1 MKILYLDINAIYINP
16 TRNNIPFLLKEISE
30 LYIYGLGY
38 TSNDLLEKGLKYFYE
53 LNGPFDF
60 ICTNEH
66 IIFYQ
71 DDYNDYSKAY
81 KNNYFIQFDLE
92 RIKNILSEQ
101 YNFFMECKDKKV
113 AFLLES
119 DYYNFTENKINILH
133 KIEPYIIFW
142 GKEFI
147 LNTCKLKDLKQET
160 FGNLTNDN
168 WYKFI
173 QEYKKIISLPHFVNS
188 SEFYF
193 ECLDNRKN
201 IIYVAGMNYYHRK
214 KVIETLKKSKY
225 KIDGKKYYNKIY
237 SLMRK
242 LKIKPDAHPILMRLY
257 NILFKNELEQN
268 KYIFTCG
275 SALEWPIRKFFEI
288 PACGSILLAKPFYNA
303 EKLGFIDGDNFI
315 KTDYNDIED
324 KIKWLEENPQIAQK
338 IAKNGQDLIWKTHSL
353 NARTEQ
359 LRESLEAI
367 IENRFNGTY
376 WENGKFYI
384 IDKIKE
390 K

>member
-1 MKILYLDINAIYINP
+1 M
-16 TRNNIPFLLKEISE
+16 FQSKEVKTE
-30 LYIYGLGY
+30 
-38 TSNDLLEKGLKYFYE
+38 
-53 LNGPFDF
+53 
-60 ICTNEH
+60 
-66 IIFYQ
+66 
-71 DDYNDYSKAY
+71 
-81 KNNYFIQFDLE
+81 
-92 RIKNILSEQ
+92 LSEQ
-101 YNFFMECKDKKV
+101 DKKV

-201 IIYVAGMNYYHRK
+201 LIYIAGVNYYHRK
-214 KVIETLKKSKY
+214 KALEVLKKSKY
-225 KIDGKKYYNKIY
+225 KIDDKKYYNKIY

-257 NILFKNELEQN
+257 NTFFRNEIDCS
-268 KYIFTCG
+268 KYVFTCG
-275 SALEWPIRKFFEI
+275 SGLEWPIRKFFEI
-288 PACGSILLAKPFYNA
+288 PAAGSLLLAKPFYNS
-303 EKLGFIDGDNFI
+303 EKLGFIDGENFI